1 MLNTENNESER
12 VSSSVV
18 SDSLQPHGL
27 LTFSS
32 PGDLPNPGIE
42 PGSPALQADSLPA
55 ELPVKPMCWQFD
67 LWFLCLFEI
76 QLEYLEV
83 LNSHIVEV

>member
-42 PGSPALQADSLPA
+42 PGSPALQADSLPS
-55 ELPVKPMCWQFD
+55 EPPGKPQSKHMTVSGD
-67 LWFLCLFEI
+67 EESRRL
-76 QLEYLEV
+76 
-83 LNSHIVEV
+83 

>member
-42 PGSPALQADSLPA
+42 PGSPALQADSLPSEPLWKPYDNKA
-55 ELPVKPMCWQFD
+55 LPIINDQPVWLACVCVQSYPS
-67 LWFLCLFEI
+67 L
-76 QLEYLEV
+76 
-83 LNSHIVEV
+83 